1 MVQQVPIDPAAR
13 ADDNPIEGV
22 YQITPDLAYQ
32 RLAIV
37 NIQLY
42 GAPGAGDRQW
52 ALIDAGVSGT
62 AFMIREAAKRR
73 FGPDSRPAA
82 IILTHGHFDHVGA
95 LADLAEEWDA
105 PIYAHELER
114 PYLDGRS
121 AYPPPDPTVGG
132 GFMAGL
138 AGFYPRGPIDV
149 GKRLHALPADGSVPA
164 MPGWRWIATPG
175 HTPGHVAL
183 WRESDR
189 TLIAG
194 DAFITTR
201 QESAFAVALQFAE
214 LHGPPMYYTPDWI
227 AARRSVEKLAALE
240 PDLAVTG
247 HGPAMRGPAFSKAL
261 HKLADN
267 FDQLAVPPQGR
278 YVGQPAQAD
287 ATGVTFVPPKK
298 PLLDRSITANHST
311 RRSRADRYRPVQ
323 QAFLQ
328 A

>member
-13 ADDNPIEGV
+13 ADDHPIEGI

-62 AFMIREAAKRR
+62 AFMIREAAERR

-149 GKRLHALPADGSVPA
+149 GKRLHALSADGSVPA

-247 HGPAMRGPAFSKAL
+247 HGPAMRGAAFSKAL

-298 PLLDRSITANHST
+298 T
-311 RRSRADRYRPVQ
+311 
-323 QAFLQ
+323 
-328 A
+328 